1 MLDLQSH
8 FLFDFLEA
16 LDCKFKVFLAV
27 SCGDLRTDA
36 RLAHGHNGVAEA
48 YYIHAL
54 FKHARGKFLRSAGIV
69 KHNGHYWVRAGQ
81 HIEAKLAELT
91 AEEGR
96 VLMHLVAQCGGG
108 GEHLQHLQA
117 GGAYGRGKRIAEKIR
132 PAALP
137 E

>member
-54 FKHARGKFLRSAGIV
+54 FKHARGKFLRSAVEVVSISSTF
-69 KHNGHYWVRAGQ
+69 
-81 HIEAKLAELT
+81 KLAAHMAGASALLKRY
-91 AEEGR
+91 GLLR
-96 VLMHLVAQCGGG
+96 CLSRSIISFFAQV
-108 GEHLQHLQA
+108 
-117 GGAYGRGKRIAEKIR
+117 
-132 PAALP
+132 
-137 E
+137 